1 MSAAF
6 VTNFLKEKHLLDAAG
21 APLHALSRRFLADQ
35 RLARTLMGRGVE
47 ARAYVAQHLRER
59 ARLQRERSAR
69 AARGE
74 PAPEP
79 PEHYP
84 HDERWARHLASL
96 GLCGG
101 DYLAAHA
108 AERAALD
115 AAGVPEG
122 ERGDTYRRDAK
133 MVAELEGRRR
143 LAAARAAP
151 AQQQLLLLQGSLL
164 VQQRPSA
171 PVSPLSHWVG
181 AELPLASWRERI
193 LGRAELTLRTGSS
206 TAGAAVPSVHAAS
219 NLHPSLP
226 PCAPVQ
232 AQCCHLRARSI
243 AVRAR
248 EGECGPGG
256 ICGVP
261 GGLPLQIRG
270 GPHRHQGPPVERS
283 DAAGGAAVALA
294 LAAGKGPTPSPVV
307 RREGES
313 DLG

>member
-21 APLHALSRRFLADQ
+21 APLHARSRRFLADQ
-35 RLARTLMGRGVE
+35 RLALTLLGRGVE

-59 ARLQRERSAR
+59 ARLQRECSAR

-84 HDERWARHLASL
+84 HDERCARHLASL

-101 DYLAAHA
+101 AYLAVHA

-122 ERGDTYRRDAK
+122 ERGDTYRRDAR
-133 MVAELEGRRR
+133 MVAELEGRRQ
-143 LAAARAAP
+143 LAAAPAAAAPGAARAAP
-151 AQQQLLLLQGSLL
+151 AQQQLLPLQGSLL

-181 AELPLASWRERI
+181 AELPLASRGRHCAHHGQ
-193 LGRAELTLRTGSS
+193 GRAD
-206 TAGAAVPSVHAAS
+206 AAH
-219 NLHPSLP
+219 
-226 PCAPVQ
+226 CQ
-232 AQCCHLRARSI
+232 W
-243 AVRAR
+243 
-248 EGECGPGG
+248 
-256 ICGVP
+256 
-261 GGLPLQIRG
+261 RG
-270 GPHRHQGPPVERS
+270 GRS
-283 DAAGGAAVALA
+283 RTICARCL
-294 LAAGKGPTPSPVV
+294 
-307 RREGES
+307 
-313 DLG
+313 